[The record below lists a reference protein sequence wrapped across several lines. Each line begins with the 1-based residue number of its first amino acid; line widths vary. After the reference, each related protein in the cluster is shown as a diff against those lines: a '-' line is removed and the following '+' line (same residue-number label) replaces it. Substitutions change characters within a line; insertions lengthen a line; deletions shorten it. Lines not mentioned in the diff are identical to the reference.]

1 MVLEM
6 YLPLL
11 ASKEEES
18 KFEQIYYENRN
29 LLYYCAYSIL
39 GDVQLSEDAVSEAFL
54 ALIKNMD
61 KIAGNDTER
70 TRSYLVIIVRNAAR
84 RICRSRKHEVV
95 TAPQDLPDLTS
106 IQMDI
111 HAREAKADLFRLV
124 QSLDEKYA
132 DVLVLKYYHQLRDR
146 EIARSLGVSLTA
158 VKSRLARGKR
168 LLAEKIK
175 EEMP

>member
-11 ASKEEES
+11 ASKKEES
-18 KFEQIYYENRN
+18 RFEQIYYENRN

-61 KIAGNDTER
+61 KIAGNDAER

-84 RICRSRKHEVV
+84 KICRSRKHEVI
-95 TAPQDLPDLTS
+95 TAPQELPDLTS

-111 HAREAKADLFRLV
+111 HAREAILNGAKFDEITYQSIKSDSGASINMCENCVHTFVEYL
-124 QSLDEKYA
+124 QSLA
-132 DVLVLKYYHQLRDR
+132 
-146 EIARSLGVSLTA
+146 G
-158 VKSRLARGKR
+158 
-168 LLAEKIK
+168 
-175 EEMP
+175 

>member
-18 KFEQIYYENRN
+18 RFEQIYHQNKN
-29 LLYYCAYSIL
+29 LLYYCAYDIL

-54 ALIKNMD
+54 ALIQNMD
-61 KIAGNDTER
+61 KIAGNDAER

-84 RICRSRKHEVV
+84 KICRSRKHEVV
-95 TAPQDLPDLTS
+95 TAPQELPDLTS
-106 IQMDI
+106 IYLDI
-111 HAREAKADLFRLV
+111 HAREAKADLFRLL

-132 DVLVLKYYHQLRDR
+132 DVLLLKYYHHLKDR
-146 EIARSLGVSLTA
+146 EIAVSLGVSLAA

-168 LLAEKIK
+168 LLAEKLK
-175 EEMP
+175 EEML

>member
-11 ASKEEES
+11 ASREEES
-18 KFEQIYYENRN
+18 RFEQIYHQNKN
-29 LLYYCAYSIL
+29 LLYYCAYDIL

-54 ALIKNMD
+54 ALIQNMD
-61 KIAGNDTER
+61 KIAGNDAER

-84 RICRSRKHEVV
+84 KLCRSRKHEVV
-95 TAPQDLPDLTS
+95 TAPQELPDLTS
-106 IQMDI
+106 VQLDI

-132 DVLVLKYYHQLRDR
+132 DVLLLKYYHHLKDR
-146 EIARSLGVSLTA
+146 EIAVSLGISLTA
-158 VKSRLARGKR
+158 AKSRLARAKR
-168 LLAEKIK
+168 LLAEKLK
-175 EEMP
+175 EETL